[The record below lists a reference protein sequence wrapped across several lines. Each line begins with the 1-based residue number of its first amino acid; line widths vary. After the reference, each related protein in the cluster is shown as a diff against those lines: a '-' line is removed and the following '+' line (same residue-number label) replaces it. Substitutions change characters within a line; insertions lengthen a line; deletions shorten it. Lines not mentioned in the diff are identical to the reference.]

1 MRICWS
7 FALHRLLPALSA
19 AALISVLPA
28 AAPAD
33 GTAPPFVLTST
44 TFAPGATLP
53 AFTASNGCA
62 DDAENRSPALAWSGA
77 PAGTKS
83 FALSIYDTD
92 APGGH
97 GFWHWLMFDIPATT
111 AHLAEGAGNPGTPAA
126 VAGAVMGRNDFG
138 TSSYGGPC
146 PPGRDAP
153 HHYIFTL
160 YALDVAQ
167 LPGAS
172 TETMGPEV
180 EDLLKGHVLAK
191 ATVVGRFWR

>member
-1 MRICWS
+1 
-7 FALHRLLPALSA
+7 
-19 AALISVLPA
+19 
-28 AAPAD
+28 
-33 GTAPPFVLTST
+33 
-44 TFAPGATLP
+44 
-53 AFTASNGCA
+53 
-62 DDAENRSPALAWSGA
+62 
-77 PAGTKS
+77 
-83 FALSIYDTD
+83 
-92 APGGH
+92 
-97 GFWHWLMFDIPATT
+97 MFDIPATT

-172 TETMGPEV
+172 TETMGPQV